1 MSDPGDPAIAPSRRA
16 RRQARFRRRRRQR
29 WFAVMGATVV
39 AVATVVAW
47 QVGDDTSGNAAAP
60 PSSSATSSTTSSTVP
75 ALAPPYSQAIRD
87 ENAKPGTTDW
97 RLTRDGAAHDIEG
110 YLDVTSAQ
118 RGQTVTLYATTVAPS
133 FTIEAYRMGWY
144 QGLGGR
150 KVWRSPPIPGKVQA
164 GATLIATTNTYE
176 ARWQPSTTFT
186 VGQDWP
192 VGSYLLKLIASTG
205 QQRWVPLTVRDDAS
219 TATYVIE
226 NAVTTWQAYNRWGGC
241 SLYTCPGG
249 HGTRSEMVSFDRP
262 YDIVTDGSGDFV
274 GNELPLI
281 MRAEE
286 LNLDVTYVTSLDV
299 HERGELL
306 NQHKAFLSLGHDE
319 YWSKTMFDRAEA
331 ARDAGV
337 NLAFFGANAVYRQI
351 RFEPSAV
358 GPDRHMVNYRS
369 TADPIRRTDP
379 SQTTVQFRDAPVH
392 RPEAQLIG
400 QMYQC
405 NPVRADGIVTEPDS
419 WIWAGTNTTAGSH
432 VEILVGSEYDQ
443 YIHGQ
448 GGPDDVEIVA
458 HSPIDCHGRSGYS
471 DVTYYT
477 APSGAG
483 VFAAGTNYWVSKLE
497 PPEFPQTAYNPIIV
511 QVTRNVLL
519 AFGAGPAAQAH
530 PSVPNWKDLP
540 GTGG

>member
-1 MSDPGDPAIAPSRRA
+1 
-16 RRQARFRRRRRQR
+16 
-29 WFAVMGATVV
+29 
-39 AVATVVAW
+39 
-47 QVGDDTSGNAAAP
+47 
-60 PSSSATSSTTSSTVP
+60 
-75 ALAPPYSQAIRD
+75 
-87 ENAKPGTTDW
+87 
-97 RLTRDGAAHDIEG
+97 
-110 YLDVTSAQ
+110 
-118 RGQTVTLYATTVAPS
+118 
-133 FTIEAYRMGWY
+133 
-144 QGLGGR
+144 
-150 KVWRSPPIPGKVQA
+150 
-164 GATLIATTNTYE
+164 
-176 ARWQPSTTFT
+176 
-186 VGQDWP
+186 
-192 VGSYLLKLIASTG
+192 
-205 QQRWVPLTVRDDAS
+205 
-219 TATYVIE
+219 
-226 NAVTTWQAYNRWGGC
+226 
-241 SLYTCPGG
+241 
-249 HGTRSEMVSFDRP
+249 MVSFARP
-262 YDIVTDGSGDFV
+262 CGIVADGSGDFV

-379 SQTTVQFRDAPVH
+379 SQTRVQFRDAPVH

-400 QMYQC
+400 RMYQC